1 MADGD
6 DVISDGVEGEGL
18 TMTSSVPAATNQCR
32 GFETIGPVR
41 ISSSWTDQSMIVIF
55 FWATLFGETDRQ
67 RQSKGIDLIEKE
79 WSRLWKREGTE

>member
-55 FWATLFGETDRQ
+55 FWATLRRNGSPT
-67 RQSKGIDLIEKE
+67 SIERNR
-79 WSRLWKREGTE
+79 SN